1 MKMLVDQVRDV
12 AFDSEVVVDT
22 YMGRVIKQRRRNLLW
37 KLFYCIGHAS
47 GLHVANQTSSIKQRI
62 RDIYGNKERFGI
74 EEADQPSADDKE
86 SQESLQRRR
95 RNVEEDDVVGF
106 EKDTTTLVNQLTNQ
120 SNLRRE
126 LLVGFFKH

>member
-1 MKMLVDQVRDV
+1 MEIVL
-12 AFDSEVVVDT
+12 
-22 YMGRVIKQRRRNLLW
+22 I
-37 KLFYCIGHAS
+37 YCIGRAS

-86 SQESLQRRR
+86 AQESLQRRR

-106 EKDTTTLVNQLTNQ
+106 EKDTTTLINQLTNQ

-126 LLVGFFKH
+126 LLSIHGMGGLGKTTLARKICKDTRVKDTLRFCKC